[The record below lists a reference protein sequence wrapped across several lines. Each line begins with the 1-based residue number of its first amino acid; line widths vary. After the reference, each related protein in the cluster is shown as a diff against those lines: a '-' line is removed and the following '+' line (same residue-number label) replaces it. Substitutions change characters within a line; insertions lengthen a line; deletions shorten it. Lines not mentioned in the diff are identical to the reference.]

1 MGKKLLGNAEKY
13 LNDAGKALSGSGKWI
28 TGGLGWVLG
37 GPIGGILGFVVGSMF
52 DEKPAGGA
60 QQEYQPGQTT
70 TRGGYVVSLL
80 VLVAAVMKADGSVMK
95 SELEYTKQF
104 FVRSFGPE
112 AASDAIK
119 MLRDLLKQNIP
130 VTDVCAQIRKHMDH
144 PSRLQLVHFLFGIA
158 NADGQ
163 VHTAEHKLI
172 AHMAMHMGISEKDY
186 KSIEAMFVAD
196 TDAAYKILEVAPTAT
211 DEELKKAYRRMAVK
225 YHPDKVHYLGAD
237 IQKAAHE
244 KFQKVNEAW
253 ETIKKQRNIA

>member
-1 MGKKLLGNAEKY
+1 MAKKLFGNAEKY
-13 LNDAGKALSGSGKWI
+13 LNDAGKMFSGSGKWI
-28 TGGLGWVLG
+28 TGGLGWAIG

-52 DEKPAGGA
+52 DENKPGSA
-60 QQEYQPGQTT
+60 QQEYQPGQPT

-80 VLVAAVMKADGSVMK
+80 VLVAAVMKADGTVLK

-104 FVRSFGPE
+104 FVRSFGTQ
-112 AASDAIK
+112 AAGDAIK

-130 VTDVCAQIRKHMDH
+130 VTDVCAQIRKNMDH
-144 PSRLQLVHFLFGIA
+144 PSRLQLIHFLFGIA

-163 VHTAEHKLI
+163 VHQAEHKLI

-196 TDAAYKILEVAPTAT
+196 TDAAYRILEVAPTAT
-211 DEELKKAYRRMAVK
+211 EEELKKAYRRMAVK
-225 YHPDKVHYLGAD
+225 YHPDKVHYLGED
-237 IQKAAHE
+237 IQKGAHE

-253 ETIKKQRNIA
+253 EVIKKERNIA